1 MIWMYIFAAVMFGL
15 IAGFGYYLVTKD
27 SFNMNEELNT
37 LVAELRGVKKR
48 ALVIGILCGVFWVI
62 TVFVVAIALVVMAC
76 MGKSMEEIE
85 NSAGTMHNVDLSNH
99 NIVLDEAPKDT
110 IEVDL
115 ADEQAAWIDLNAETE
130 VNKEPSTEN

>member
-62 TVFVVAIALVVMAC
+62 TVFVVAIALVVMAY

-85 NSAGTMHNVDLSNH
+85 NSAGTMHNVDLTNH

>member
-37 LVAELRGVKKR
+37 LVAELKGVKKR
-48 ALVIGILCGVFWVI
+48 ALVIGVLCGVFWVI

-85 NSAGTMHNVDLSNH
+85 NSAGTMHNVDLTNH

-130 VNKEPSTEN
+130 ENKEPSTEN

>member
-37 LVAELRGVKKR
+37 LVAELKGVKKR
-48 ALVIGILCGVFWVI
+48 ALVIGVLCGVFWVI

-85 NSAGTMHNVDLSNH
+85 NSAGTMHNVDLTNH

-130 VNKEPSTEN
+130 VNKEPSTEK

>member
-37 LVAELRGVKKR
+37 LVAELKGVKKR
-48 ALVIGILCGVFWVI
+48 ALVIGVLCGVFWII

-85 NSAGTMHNVDLSNH
+85 NSAGTMHNVDLTNH
-99 NIVLDEAPKDT
+99 NIILDEAPKDT

>member
-37 LVAELRGVKKR
+37 LVAELKGVKKR
-48 ALVIGILCGVFWVI
+48 ALVIGVLCGVFWVI

-85 NSAGTMHNVDLSNH
+85 NSAGTMHNVDLTNH

-115 ADEQAAWIDLNAETE
+115 TDEQAAWIDLNAETE
-130 VNKEPSTEN
+130 VNKEPSTEK

>member
-85 NSAGTMHNVDLSNH
+85 NSAGTMHNVDLTNH

>member
-1 MIWMYIFAAVMFGL
+1 MYIFAAVMFGL

-37 LVAELRGVKKR
+37 LVAELKGVKKR
-48 ALVIGILCGVFWVI
+48 ALVIGVLCGVFWVI

-85 NSAGTMHNVDLSNH
+85 NSAGTMHNVDLTNH

-115 ADEQAAWIDLNAETE
+115 ADEQAAWIDLNAETA